1 MEKWHHAEAAE
12 ERSFFGEEIARNA
25 RGAMWDGRPRPSWS
39 APVPL
44 KEVASATMNFAIFA
58 HWLTKRSFI
67 GMASA
72 LLQRNDCSTL
82 FRWSSVADVLNLF
95 REEEGNSHGVHDGL
109 GAAKS
114 RQTLRLD
121 LSHAE

>member
-25 RGAMWDGRPRPSWS
+25 RRAMWDGRPRPSWS

-58 HWLTKRSFI
+58 HWLTEAVFHWNGFSVTAEKR
-67 GMASA
+67 
-72 LLQRNDCSTL
+72 L
-82 FRWSSVADVLNLF
+82 FHVIPVVISS
-95 REEEGNSHGVHDGL
+95 
-109 GAAKS
+109 
-114 RQTLRLD
+114 
-121 LSHAE
+121 